1 MAIQILLADDHRM
14 FREMLREVL
23 TRHERLYA
31 VVGEA
36 AEGGEILKLVA
47 RHRPDLLLLDYK
59 MPGLGRFSIF
69 CQAVRRHSPTTRILI
84 LSGYADEEFALEA
97 AGGGAKGY
105 ILKGASVT
113 DLFSALGT
121 IQAGGIWVDPRL
133 PSRVL
138 HAFFSPGRLGQ
149 LSRRELQILSLVAQ
163 GRRDK
168 EISTHLHISQKTVK
182 NHLTR
187 IFAKLRVTNRQQAAQ
202 HLVNGWSLHG
212 AR

>member
-1 MAIQILLADDHRM
+1 MAIRILIADDHRM

-23 TRHERLYA
+23 ARHERLYT

-36 AEGGEILKLVA
+36 AEGREILKLVA

-59 MPGLGRFSIF
+59 MPGLGRLSTF
-69 CQAVRRHSPTTRILI
+69 CQKVRRRSPTTRTLI
-84 LSGYADEEFALEA
+84 LSGYADEELALEA

-121 IQAGGIWVDPRL
+121 VQAGGTWVDPRL
-133 PSRVL
+133 PSRVF
-138 HAFFSPGRLGQ
+138 HAFSSPGRLGQ

-187 IFAKLRVTNRQQAAQ
+187 IFAKLRVTNRQQAV
-202 HLVNGWSLHG
+202 LLLFNGRSPHG
-212 AR
+212 TR